1 MSYVYIYIFIYV
13 SLYKNNKHQPR
24 YQGLSPSFR
33 ESPSVSRV
41 SPLSLLPSSL
51 PPASTPRPPPGE
63 AARPPHRAAKWRT
76 AAAGSGRSWE
86 KYRRWESFERAGGG
100 ACRAGRLQAGCQDNC
115 GSCRRGGVAG
125 ATKARMGAAR
135 VRVAEGGARGL

>member
-1 MSYVYIYIFIYV
+1 MFIYV

-24 YQGLSPSFR
+24 CQGLSPSFR

-41 SPLSLLPSSL
+41 SPLSPSPSSPL
-51 PPASTPRPPPGE
+51 PASTPRRRPPPAG

-86 KYRRWESFERAGGG
+86 KYRNWESFERAGGG
-100 ACRAGRLQAGCQDNC
+100 ACLAGRLRAGCQDNC

-125 ATKARMGAAR
+125 ATTARMGAAR
-135 VRVAEGGARGL
+135 GRGAEGGARGL